1 MTDYWDERNWFTDAE
16 IKKQFDFIRNQ
27 AVQVGDERSANLRYL
42 LSSIDQLERDIGR
55 GLLKVHAIVDV
66 LIEKGIVTD
75 EELADRATVLD
86 QLDGERD
93 GALNPSVFRT
103 EIERTNTPPPRVFM
117 AQLETGDPLQT
128 TEEFLADLES
138 QSDAPAE

>member
-66 LIEKGIVTD
+66 LIENCLLYTSPSP
-75 EELADRATVLD
+75 RD
-86 QLDGERD
+86 QRGSRM
-93 GALNPSVFRT
+93 PSS
-103 EIERTNTPPPRVFM
+103 
-117 AQLETGDPLQT
+117 A
-128 TEEFLADLES
+128 
-138 QSDAPAE
+138 